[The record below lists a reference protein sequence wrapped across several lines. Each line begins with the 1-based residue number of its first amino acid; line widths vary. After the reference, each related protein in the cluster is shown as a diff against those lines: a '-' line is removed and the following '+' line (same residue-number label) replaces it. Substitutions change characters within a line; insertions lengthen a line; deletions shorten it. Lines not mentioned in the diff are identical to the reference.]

1 MPKVVQKRL
10 DEGLAVYD
18 LEHDGEKENVVG
30 AHRTPEALEG
40 DTGRPVPALLPQ
52 AVSHDPL
59 DDSAPDGMDTYFD
72 DVSGEVFP
80 PLP

>member
-10 DEGLAVYD
+10 DEGRAVSD
-18 LEHDGEKENVVG
+18 LEHAGEEENVVG

-40 DTGRPVPALLPQ
+40 DTGRPEPALLLQ
-52 AVSHDPL
+52 DVRHDPL
-59 DDSAPDGMDTYFD
+59 DDLAPDGMDYFD
-72 DVSGEVFP
+72 AVSGEVL